1 MNRLYEGIR
10 SYFGSSL
17 SKSQG
22 PLSIVWVVM
31 GRKRCH
37 GASGSITGNAAK
49 AANAMTTRLNPTDYA
64 AYRDLCP
71 SKPPTTLNRN
81 EKPPTML
88 NKTDKTHLMWWSRRK
103 YQLFCKLKHN
113 QSEETAGEVWD
124 AIRLNARLEMRRFTK
139 MNGNLVEE
147 VKFEAI
153 GSYQ

>member
-1 MNRLYEGIR
+1 MIWLYEGIR

-17 SKSQG
+17 STSQG

-31 GRKRCH
+31 GRRGH
-37 GASGSITGNAAK
+37 GASWSITGNAAK
-49 AANAMTTRLNPTDYA
+49 AANAMTKRLNPTDYA

-71 SKPPTTLNRN
+71 SKPPTTLNKN

-88 NKTDKTHLMWWSRRK
+88 NKSGKTHLMWWSRLK
-103 YQLFCKLKHN
+103 YQSFCKLKHN

-124 AIRLNARLEMRRFTK
+124 AIRLNARWEIRRFTK
-139 MNGNLVEE
+139 MNGNMVEE
-147 VKFEAI
+147 VYFEAV

>member
-1 MNRLYEGIR
+1 MIWLYEGIR

-17 SKSQG
+17 STSQG

-31 GRKRCH
+31 GRRGH
-37 GASGSITGNAAK
+37 GASWSITGNAAK

-71 SKPPTTLNRN
+71 SKPPTTLNKN

-88 NKTDKTHLMWWSRRK
+88 NKNDKTHLMWWSRLK
-103 YQLFCKLKHN
+103 YQSFCKLKHN

-124 AIRLNARLEMRRFTK
+124 AIRLKARCRFTNTK
-139 MNGNLVEE
+139 SNGNMVEE
-147 VKFEAI
+147 VYFEAV